1 MSTGKRMKES
11 KSKNKGKSN
20 IFFYIVAIIY
30 VIITAIF
37 CASIFN
43 LDLLPGKYLTIFTIM
58 EAIITILLLI
68 GLIKKHKTL
77 KLNIICLIIIVII
90 SSVYIYANNYV
101 NATIKFLNSMFNE
114 AIETEEYYVIV
125 QKDSQYNKISDL
137 KDKEM
142 IFFQIEDDVRQEV
155 ENKVDITLT
164 KKESLLDVGNALI
177 DGTAESMI
185 ISLSQ
190 YNMLSE
196 EIEIF
201 KENTKI
207 IYTATHIIRKV
218 DIGNSKYNVANKCF
232 NIYISGI
239 DTTGDISNV
248 ARSDANILA
257 TVNLE
262 TNEIL
267 LTSIPRDY
275 YVTLHSYGAKDKL
288 THSGIYGINE
298 TVQTVEDLL
307 DIEINYYV
315 RVNFTTVIKLVDE
328 LGGIDVYSDY
338 TFTTNEGY
346 KFTKG
351 YNTLNGEE
359 ALAFSRERYSFT
371 EGDNQRVKNQ
381 QKVISAILDK
391 VTSSTT
397 ILTKYTNILDSLEGC
412 FQTNMKQED
421 ISDIVK
427 QQLNSMASWTVKSN
441 SLTGSDAYSSTY
453 SMGSQELYVMI
464 PDTDS
469 VEQATEK
476 INEVLQ

>member
-1 MSTGKRMKES
+1 MSTGKRMKKEKN
-11 KSKNKGKSN
+11 KSKGKSK
-20 IFFYIVAIIY
+20 IFFYIIAIVY

-37 CASIFN
+37 CTSIFN
-43 LDLLPGKYLTIFTIM
+43 LNLLPGKYLTIFSIV

-77 KLNIICLIIIVII
+77 KLNIICLVIIVVI
-90 SSVYIYANNYV
+90 SSAYIYANNYV
-101 NATIKFLNSMFNE
+101 NATIKFLNSMFKE

-125 QKDSQYNKISDL
+125 HKDSEYNKISDL
-137 KDKEM
+137 KDKE
-142 IFFQIEDDVRQEV
+142 IAFFQIEEDVRQEV
-155 ENKVDITLT
+155 ENKVNITLT
-164 KKESLLDVGNALI
+164 KKESLLEVGNALL
-177 DGTAESMI
+177 DKTAESMI
-185 ISLSQ
+185 VSLSQ
-190 YNMLSE
+190 YNMLNE
-196 EIEIF
+196 EIENF
-201 KENTKI
+201 KDNTKI
-207 IYTATHIIRKV
+207 IYTAAHIIRQV
-218 DIGNSKYNVANKCF
+218 DMGDSEYNVANKIF

-239 DTTGDISNV
+239 DTRGNISNV

-257 TVNLE
+257 TVNLD
-262 TNEIL
+262 THEIL

-307 DIEINYYV
+307 GVDINYYV

-338 TFTTNEGY
+338 SFSTKDGY
-346 KFTKG
+346 YFRQG
-351 YNTLNGEE
+351 NNTLNGEK
-359 ALAFSRERYSFT
+359 ALAFSRERNSFI

-381 QKVISAILDK
+381 QKVISAILNK

-397 ILTKYTNILDSLEGC
+397 ILTKYTNILDSLEGS
-412 FQTNMKQED
+412 FQTNMTQEE
-421 ISDIVK
+421 ISDVVK
-427 QQLNSMASWTVKSN
+427 EQLDSMASWTIKSN
-441 SLTGSDAYSSTY
+441 SLTGSDAYNSTY

-469 VEQATEK
+469 VEQATKK
-476 INEVLQ
+476 INELLK